1 MRAAPLLDLRVTHPF
16 YADLRCGDLV
26 IAPTAATAALM
37 RRLAVTCKTFPDHA
51 SLYAGLDP
59 TGTAVAAAAAPI
71 ALEFELRSRGPGFAL
86 ITDLAALDAQVAPVF
101 TNQGV
106 AAANPLNLRLT
117 TRTATSTETLMAST
131 PSASESF
138 VLAGKPL
145 PGTAVADFKVTGAGK
160 VAAVSADLR
169 LVSVDTSG
177 IAAGTPFEI
186 SYPVRPERTRGSVAA
201 VSLALDKGL
210 LSPAAGPQAFVV
222 PFAAAAAR
230 WGYYV
235 VMDFAGD
242 ISTLRVVDATPGN
255 GPRAVTFGDAGRV
268 DLAQAP
274 EASDAVGLDL
284 LRRNPGRRVVRLL
297 SDAAVPAR
305 EVPLRQLELRLADT
319 RLLGALANPR
329 PDRLVLLRTAPPP
342 APAATVLYDVL
353 LLLTN

>member
-26 IAPTAATAALM
+26 IAPTAATEALM

-117 TRTATSTETLMAST
+117 TRTAQGSETLVASA
-131 PSASESF
+131 PSASEAF

-145 PGTAVADFKVTGAGK
+145 PGTAVGDFKVAGAGK
-160 VAAVSADLR
+160 
-169 LVSVDTSG
+169 
-177 IAAGTPFEI
+177 
-186 SYPVRPERTRGSVAA
+186 VAA

-210 LSPAAGPQAFVV
+210 LSPAASPQAFVV

-230 WGYYV
+230 WAYYV

-242 ISTLRVVDATPGN
+242 ISTLRIVDATPGN

-268 DLAQAP
+268 DLAQTP
-274 EASDAVGLDL
+274 DPGDAVGVDL
-284 LRRNPGRRVVRLL
+284 LRRNPGRRVIRLL

-329 PDRLVLLRTAPPP
+329 PDRLVSLRTAPPP

-353 LLLTN
+353 FLLTN